1 MGLLT
6 TLEKKFEEDRVSP
19 PFEEAWRKLKAKHP
33 CLTQCVSPEEL
44 RAFCQ
49 SSEEAYRRQD
59 PLVFALCKETTA
71 ETEART
77 QERLATDLLIW
88 IFVPALW
95 KVVEQAKRASKF
107 TSTDVQAEVVKG
119 FWEEAVRPR
128 SSCEGISGALVNA
141 ARHQVWRTIRGE
153 IKESHSPLE
162 VLDPDKAEPDYPD
175 PEWADPWLLIC
186 YARQKA
192 VIDEAESELIFW
204 IKLQGEPVGVV
215 GEALGLS
222 YSATHSKLRRIQN
235 KLVDWVGQLGD
246 EYPPRDPSVA
256 REIRNVAQKPSH
268 VARLMG
274 RECDQKQP

>member
-1 MGLLT
+1 MGVLT
-6 TLEKKFEEDRVSP
+6 MFEERFAELRGSP
-19 PFEEAWRKLKAKHP
+19 RFQEAWERLRAKNA
-33 CLTQCVSPEEL
+33 CLAEFVSPEEL
-44 RAFCQ
+44 RCFCQ
-49 SSEEAYRRQD
+49 NSEEGYERQD
-59 PLVFALCKETTA
+59 LVVSALCTVAKS

-77 QERLATDLLIW
+77 PERLATDLLFW

-95 KVVEQAKRASKF
+95 RVVEQAERANES
-107 TSTDVQAEVVKG
+107 TSIDIQTEVVEG

-128 SSCEGISGALVNA
+128 SSSDAISGALVNA

-153 IKESHSPLE
+153 TKESHSPLE
-162 VLDPDKAEPDYPD
+162 VLDPDKAEPHYPD

-186 YARQKA
+186 YARQKG

-235 KLVDWVGQLGD
+235 KLADWVNQLGD

-256 REIRNVAQKPSH
+256 REIRRVAQKPSL

-274 RECDQKQP
+274 RECDQKRP